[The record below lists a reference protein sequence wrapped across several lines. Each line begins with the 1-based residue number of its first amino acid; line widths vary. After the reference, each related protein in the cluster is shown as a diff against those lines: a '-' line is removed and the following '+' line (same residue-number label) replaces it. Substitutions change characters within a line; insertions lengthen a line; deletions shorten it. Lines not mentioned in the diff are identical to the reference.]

1 MRSVNGM
8 SKYQDR
14 AMERRQLIGPDG
26 KPAYN
31 CCQSVA
37 AVFAEDAGY
46 DEDTSMKAATYFR
59 GGMQMGSV
67 CGAITGGLLA
77 LGLSGVDDAA
87 AVNEYYRKIRSNHD
101 GMMNCKDLLR
111 VNAEQGG
118 EKMPHCNAMI
128 RECIGYV
135 EEILREKGRL

>member
-1 MRSVNGM
+1 M
-8 SKYQDR
+8 SRYQDR
-14 AMERRQLIGPDG
+14 AMERRQIIGPDG
-26 KPAYN
+26 RPAYN

-37 AVFAEDAGY
+37 TVFAEELGY
-46 DEDTSMKAATYFR
+46 DEEASMKAATYFR

-135 EEILREKGRL
+135 EEILKEKGRL

>member
-1 MRSVNGM
+1 M
-8 SKYQDR
+8 SRYQDR
-14 AMERRQLIGPDG
+14 AIERRQIIGPDG
-26 KPAYN
+26 IPAYN

-37 AVFAEDAGY
+37 TVFAEELGY
-46 DEDTSMKAATYFR
+46 DEEASMKAATYFR

-135 EEILREKGRL
+135 EEILKEKGRL

>member
-1 MRSVNGM
+1 M
-8 SKYQDR
+8 SRYQDR
-14 AMERRQLIGPDG
+14 AMERRQIIGPDG

-37 AVFAEDAGY
+37 TVFAEELGY
-46 DEDTSMKAATYFR
+46 DEEASMKAATYFR

-77 LGLSGVDDAA
+77 LGLSGVDDTA

-135 EEILREKGRL
+135 EEILKEKGRL

>member
-1 MRSVNGM
+1 MCGM
-8 SKYQDR
+8 SRYQDR
-14 AMERRQLIGPDG
+14 AMERRQIIGPDG

-37 AVFAEDAGY
+37 TVFAEELGY
-46 DEDTSMKAATYFR
+46 DEEASMKAATYFR
-59 GGMQMGSV
+59 GGMQMGCI

-135 EEILREKGRL
+135 EEILKEKGRL

>member
-1 MRSVNGM
+1 M

-26 KPAYN
+26 KPVYN

-87 AVNEYYRKIRSNHD
+87 AVNEYYRKIRANHD

-135 EEILREKGRL
+135 EEILKEKGRL

>member
-1 MRSVNGM
+1 
-8 SKYQDR
+8 
-14 AMERRQLIGPDG
+14 MERRQIIGPDG

-37 AVFAEDAGY
+37 TVFAEELGY
-46 DEDTSMKAATYFR
+46 DEEASMKAATYFR

-135 EEILREKGRL
+135 EEILKEKGRL

>member
-1 MRSVNGM
+1 M
-8 SKYQDR
+8 SRYQDR
-14 AMERRQLIGPDG
+14 EMERRQIIGPDG

-37 AVFAEDAGY
+37 TVFAEELGY
-46 DEDTSMKAATYFR
+46 DEEASMKAATYFR
-59 GGMQMGSV
+59 GGMQMDSV

-135 EEILREKGRL
+135 EEILKEKGRL

>member
-1 MRSVNGM
+1 MCGM
-8 SKYQDR
+8 SRYQDR
-14 AMERRQLIGPDG
+14 AMERRQIIGPDG

-37 AVFAEDAGY
+37 TVFAEELGY
-46 DEDTSMKAATYFR
+46 DEEASMKAATYFR

-135 EEILREKGRL
+135 EEILKEKGRL

>member
-1 MRSVNGM
+1 M
-8 SKYQDR
+8 SRYQDR
-14 AMERRQLIGPDG
+14 AMERRQIIGPDG

-37 AVFAEDAGY
+37 TVFAEELGY
-46 DEDTSMKAATYFR
+46 DEEASMKAATYFR

-87 AVNEYYRKIRSNHD
+87 VVNEYYRKIRSNHD

-135 EEILREKGRL
+135 EEILKEKGRL

>member
-1 MRSVNGM
+1 M
-8 SKYQDR
+8 SRYQDR
-14 AMERRQLIGPDG
+14 AMERRQIIGPDG

-37 AVFAEDAGY
+37 TVFAEELGY
-46 DEDTSMKAATYFR
+46 DEEASMKAATYFR

-128 RECIGYV
+128 RECIRYV
-135 EEILREKGRL
+135 EEILKEKGRL

>member
-1 MRSVNGM
+1 M
-8 SKYQDR
+8 SRYQDR
-14 AMERRQLIGPDG
+14 AMERRQIIGADG

-37 AVFAEDAGY
+37 TVFAEELGY
-46 DEDTSMKAATYFR
+46 DEEASMKAATYFR

-135 EEILREKGRL
+135 EEILKEKGRL

>member
-1 MRSVNGM
+1 
-8 SKYQDR
+8 
-14 AMERRQLIGPDG
+14 MERRQLIGPDG
-26 KPAYN
+26 KPVYN

-87 AVNEYYRKIRSNHD
+87 AVNEYYRKIRANHD

-135 EEILREKGRL
+135 EEILKEKGRL

>member
-1 MRSVNGM
+1 
-8 SKYQDR
+8 
-14 AMERRQLIGPDG
+14 MERRQIIGPDG

-37 AVFAEDAGY
+37 TVFAEELGY
-46 DEDTSMKAATYFR
+46 DEEASMKAATYFR

-135 EEILREKGRL
+135 LLDALVEMVKTGPYIDLDKYLK